1 MSNGTTTQT
10 LTFTSNLHLQRHA
23 KGRLEMWTGEVP
35 ARSIEQTYAGR
46 VPRIAR
52 LMALA
57 IRFEDLVRRGEV
69 QDYAD
74 LARLGHVTRARVSQ
88 IMNLLMLAPELQE
101 QILYLPPVEFGRDP
115 LKEWQ
120 VRSVAKQPIWAKQ
133 RRRWRALG
141 LPLAHKPPIPSV
153 LQPRRKH

>member
-1 MSNGTTTQT
+1 MSNATTQT
-10 LTFTSNLHLQRHA
+10 LTFTSNLHMQRHA
-23 KGRLEMWTGEVP
+23 HGRLELRTGEVP
-35 ARSIEQTYAGR
+35 APSIEPAYSGR

-74 LARLGHVTRARVSQ
+74 LARLGHVTRARVTQ
-88 IMNLLMLAPELQE
+88 IMNLLMLAPDLQE
-101 QILYLPPVEFGRDP
+101 QILLLPPVEFGRDP

-141 LPLAHKPPIPSV
+141 LPTMPKPEKPV
-153 LQPRRKH
+153 VAQPQSRKR

>member
-1 MSNGTTTQT
+1 MSTERTNQT

-23 KGRLEMWTGEVP
+23 HGRLEMRTGEIP
-35 ARSIEQTYAGR
+35 APSIEQTYTGR
-46 VPRIAR
+46 VPRISR

-74 LARLGHVTRARVSQ
+74 LARLGHVTRARVTQ

-101 QILYLPPVEFGRDP
+101 RILHLPPVEFGRDP

-141 LPLAHKPPIPSV
+141 LP
-153 LQPRRKH
+153 